1 MEFPGGLEVKDPEVS
16 RLWLGSLL
24 WCGFKPST
32 GSFAW
37 WGHSQKKKKK
47 ANDCVCGCVYMC
59 VLKLADAFNDITKKN
74 L

>member
-1 MEFPGGLEVKDPEVS
+1 MEFPGGLVVKDPELS

-37 WGHSQKKKKK
+37 WGHSQKKKKMPI
-47 ANDCVCGCVYMC
+47 DVCVCVCVC
-59 VLKLADAFNDITKKN
+59 VCV
-74 L
+74 